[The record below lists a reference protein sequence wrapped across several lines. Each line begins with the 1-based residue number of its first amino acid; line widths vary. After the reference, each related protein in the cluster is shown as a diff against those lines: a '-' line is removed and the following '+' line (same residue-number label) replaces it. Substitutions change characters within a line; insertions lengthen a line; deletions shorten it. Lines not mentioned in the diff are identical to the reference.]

1 MGLGHFLLFI
11 GRPRRVQIVEE
22 QYVHFRRGKVN
33 RHSHPP
39 LRTAEMP
46 GAAGKCPIRRFN
58 MQKVARQL
66 GMDTERGLDH
76 FPIRILSVAAR
87 IHTYIRVFPFLLLQM
102 DGVLTDAFGLS
113 PVLIFRLNVGWLPV
127 QAKWWNYRQMDIVC
141 QV

>member
-1 MGLGHFLLFI
+1 
-11 GRPRRVQIVEE
+11 
-22 QYVHFRRGKVN
+22 
-33 RHSHPP
+33 
-39 LRTAEMP
+39 
-46 GAAGKCPIRRFN
+46 